1 MHQTGPMYRPPSEA
15 DTALLQVTVGCSHND
30 CAFCTMYR
38 ATQFAAAPENE
49 ISEDLMEIS
58 RETPDA
64 SRIYLLNGDPFILSY
79 DKLMH
84 ISELIHKYLPKI
96 EVITCYC
103 SIRDIMGKSEEQL
116 SQLHKAG
123 FDQLYVG
130 LETAYEPAQKYITKG
145 HTLAQA
151 GECLDR
157 LINAG
162 IGYHATLML
171 GIAGRGEGVNNAKA
185 TALFLNQHKPISVS
199 LTTTAVSACSPL
211 GKMLENGDFTE
222 ATEREN
228 IDEMF
233 TLLDELE
240 MDENCR
246 FVTTHPLNSISVSG
260 TFAEKERLLSEIK
273 AFAAEYTDEEL
284 DSVLGRRS
292 I

>member
-1 MHQTGPMYRPPSEA
+1 MLTFTTRWQYDFHLHPNNTTFLKKINSLFSKTVRYAIIITNKTDLSPQKEDSMHQTG
-15 DTALLQVTVGCSHND
+15 Q
-30 CAFCTMYR
+30 
-38 ATQFAAAPENE
+38 
-49 ISEDLMEIS
+49 
-58 RETPDA
+58 
-64 SRIYLLNGDPFILSY
+64 
-79 DKLMH
+79 
-84 ISELIHKYLPKI
+84 
-96 EVITCYC
+96 
-103 SIRDIMGKSEEQL
+103 
-116 SQLHKAG
+116 
-123 FDQLYVG
+123 
-130 LETAYEPAQKYITKG
+130 
-145 HTLAQA
+145 
-151 GECLDR
+151 CLDR
-157 LINAG
+157 LISAG
-162 IGYHATLML
+162 IGYHAMLML

-211 GKMLENGDFTE
+211 GKMLENGDFIE

-233 TLLDELE
+233 TLLDEFE